1 MNFQKRGWGSGG
13 KKGDKA
19 EMLPLLRQELAT
31 NINALSFLNFRAQQ
45 IYNLFS
51 VYKGNSP

>member
-13 KKGDKA
+13 KKGGKA

-45 IYNLFS
+45 IYYLFS

>member
-1 MNFQKRGWGSGG
+1 
-13 KKGDKA
+13 
-19 EMLPLLRQELAT
+19 MLPLLRQELAT